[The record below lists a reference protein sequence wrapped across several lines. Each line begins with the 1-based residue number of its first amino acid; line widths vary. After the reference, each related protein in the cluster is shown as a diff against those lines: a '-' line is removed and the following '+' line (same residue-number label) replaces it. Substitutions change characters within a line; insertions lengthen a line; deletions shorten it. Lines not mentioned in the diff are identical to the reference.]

1 MTKCRVSRAIDG
13 PIRRLDR
20 WCRSLTDLVTTLP
33 ELTELGVGFV
43 SLTEALDMTT
53 APGRAMTGLLS
64 VFAQF
69 EHDPLRERVRSGL
82 AEARLNGK

>member
-1 MTKCRVSRAIDG
+1 MVPVID
-13 PIRRLDR
+13 R
-20 WCRSLTDLVTTLP
+20 LVTTLP

-69 EHDPLRERVRSGL
+69 E
-82 AEARLNGK
+82 

>member
-1 MTKCRVSRAIDG
+1 MPLTAQS
-13 PIRRLDR
+13 RRLDR

-43 SLTEALDMTT
+43 SLTETLDMTT
-53 APGRAMTGLLS
+53 APSRAMTGLLS

-69 EHDPLRERVRSGL
+69 EYDPLRERVRSGL

>member
-1 MTKCRVSRAIDG
+1 
-13 PIRRLDR
+13 
-20 WCRSLTDLVTTLP
+20 LTDLVTTLP

-64 VFAQF
+64 VFA
-69 EHDPLRERVRSGL
+69 RMTRSASAFAL
-82 AEARLNGK
+82 ASLKLG

>member
-1 MTKCRVSRAIDG
+1 MPLTAQS
-13 PIRRLDR
+13 RRLDR

-69 EHDPLRERVRSGL
+69 EYDPLRERVRSGL

>member
-1 MTKCRVSRAIDG
+1 MPLTAQS
-13 PIRRLDR
+13 RRLDR

-69 EHDPLRERVRSGL
+69 EYNPLRERVLLWPR
-82 AEARLNGK
+82 

>member
-1 MTKCRVSRAIDG
+1 MPLTAQS
-13 PIRRLDR
+13 RRLDR

-43 SLTEALDMTT
+43 SLTEAFDMTT

-64 VFAQF
+64 VFVQF